1 MRGAG
6 TANRPLDEAVSA
18 TLRRAIKRSNL
29 TLALQF
35 HEPHTEETMALSTAA
50 KRKLVLKMS
59 VSLDGFVA
67 GPNGEVDW
75 IFRTSGG
82 EDSTQWLLKTLRETG
97 VHIMGSRSY
106 HDMAAFWPYSD
117 MPIAAPMNDIPKV
130 VFSRHGI
137 KDSPAA
143 ASTTAA
149 LAEAKAR
156 NAQGHGATPTAAV
169 LKSWTEPTVARGD
182 LAEEILRL
190 KGQPGNF
197 ILAHGGARFAQS
209 LVASGLIDE
218 YRLAIHPVVLGRGQP
233 LFCELHSPVDLRLVS
248 ATPFASGAMAVVYQ
262 PA

>member
-1 MRGAG
+1 
-6 TANRPLDEAVSA
+6 
-18 TLRRAIKRSNL
+18 
-29 TLALQF
+29 
-35 HEPHTEETMALSTAA
+35 MASSTAT

-82 EDSTQWLLKTLRETG
+82 DDSTAWVLDTLRGAG

-130 VFSRHGI
+130 IFSRTGLKNI
-137 KDSPAA
+137 QVDP
-143 ASTTAA
+143 TPA

-156 NAQGHGATPTAAV
+156 NVQRHGVTPTTAV
-169 LKSWTEPTVARGD
+169 LQSWAEPTVARGD

-190 KGQPGNF
+190 KAQPGDY

-218 YRLAIHPVVLGRGQP
+218 YRLGIHPVVLGQGQP
-233 LFCELHSPVDLRLVS
+233 LFSALRSPIDLRLVS
-248 ATPFASGAMAVVYQ
+248 MTPFASGAVAAVYQ
-262 PA
+262 SA